1 MMIDYLQPTQ
11 HNTFP
16 KIAIL
21 AREINGVHFVKVKV
35 KPLQHVIDRFCRR
48 YNIQPS
54 IFFNR
59 SRKREIVLYRQKLMW
74 LCRGIS
80 KQNDFCYPQH
90 LIGKMVGN
98 FDHATVLHSWVV
110 INNLIATDKE
120 VRKEMMHLT
129 LSFNINIDKNVLF
142 KV

>member
-1 MMIDYLQPTQ
+1 MMIDYLQLTQ
-11 HNTFP
+11 YNTFP

-21 AREINGVHFVKVKV
+21 AREINGVSLVKV

-54 IFFNR
+54 IFFKR
-59 SRKREIVLYRQKLMW
+59 TRKREIVLYHQKLMW
-74 LCRGIS
+74 LCREIS
-80 KQNDFCYPQH
+80 KQNDFCYPLH
-90 LIGKMVGN
+90 SIGKMVGN
-98 FDHATVLHSWVV
+98 FDHATVLHSWAV
-110 INNLIATDKE
+110 INDLIATDKE